1 VIAEGAIIRSAENS
15 DSAAIARI
23 HVEAWRDA
31 YADLMPTNYLAQLDP
46 KIEAARWARSLG
58 IGQNDRTLVAE
69 VHDEVAGDKV
79 VGYASIGAAR
89 GHAPDAGEVY
99 ALYVETD
106 WREQGIGRAIIE
118 TAFGRFRQRGL
129 TTAFIW
135 CLEGNTAARGF
146 YLRCGGKLLG
156 ERRLE
161 SVRGISLPVVGF
173 KWNL

>member
-1 VIAEGAIIRSAENS
+1 LIAEGVTIRSAENR

-31 YADLMPTNYLAQLDP
+31 YADLLPANYLAQLDP

-58 IGQNDRTLVAE
+58 LGSNDRTLVAE
-69 VHDEVAGDKV
+69 ADGDV
-79 VGYASIGAAR
+79 VGYASIGGAR
-89 GHAPDAGEVY
+89 AGGSDAGEIY

-106 WREQGIGRAIIE
+106 WREQGVGRALIE
-118 TAFGRFRQRGL
+118 TAFARFRRRGL
-129 TTAFIW
+129 KAAFIW

-161 SVRGISLPVVGF
+161 SVRGIALPVVGF
-173 KWNL
+173 RWDL

>member
-1 VIAEGAIIRSAENS
+1 LIAEGVTIRSAENR

-31 YADLMPTNYLAQLDP
+31 YADLLPANYLAQLDP

-58 IGQNDRTLVAE
+58 LGPNDRTLVAQADDA
-69 VHDEVAGDKV
+69 VI
-79 VGYASIGAAR
+79 GYASIGGAR
-89 GHAPDAGEVY
+89 GRGSDAGEIY

-106 WREQGIGRAIIE
+106 WREQGVGRALVE
-118 TAFGRFRQRGL
+118 TAFARFRQRGL

-146 YLRCGGKLLG
+146 YMRCGGKLLG

-161 SVRGISLPVVGF
+161 SVRGIALPVVGF
-173 KWNL
+173 RWEL

>member
-1 VIAEGAIIRSAENS
+1 VIAEGAIIRSAENR
-15 DSAAIARI
+15 DSAAIACI

-31 YADLMPTNYLAQLDP
+31 YADLMPANYLAQLDP

-69 VHDEVAGDKV
+69 VEGKV

-89 GHAPDAGEVY
+89 GHAPGAGEIY

-106 WREQGIGRAIIE
+106 WREQGIGRAIVE
-118 TAFGRFRQRGL
+118 TAFTRFRQRGL

-146 YLRCGGKLLG
+146 YLRCAGKLLG

-173 KWNL
+173 RWNL